1 VTALISV
8 VLPTALG
15 IALAIVPISARAETK
30 VRGTPQAV
38 VVEAANAP
46 VEEVLVALTDNF
58 NVRFLSAANLDKR
71 LTGTYRGTLQ
81 QALSHIL
88 KGYDI
93 VVRSSQ
99 VGGLEVTLRGAGKP
113 MAVVGGRPVPRSGG
127 PTPPVRTALGSPPVP
142 TLPAAGPTPSP
153 VPQIGSGP
161 APSPTPPQPTAG
173 PTPVDRPS
181 AASSA
186 ARPTSPSPGVGSA
199 RPMWV
204 AQLIG
209 ESSETAALSRFRRLQ
224 SKLRSALG
232 SYEPALLRTALKDG
246 TTWVRV
252 RVEFDTRQAA
262 EALCSKL
269 EAARESCLVQR
280 N

>member
-1 VTALISV
+1 VAALISV
-8 VLPTALG
+8 VLPTAIG

-30 VRGTPQAV
+30 VRGTPQGV

-81 QALSHIL
+81 QVLSHIL

-93 VVRSSQ
+93 VVKSSHA
-99 VGGLEVTLRGAGKP
+99 GGLEITLRGAAKP
-113 MAVVGGRPVPRSGG
+113 MAVVGGRPVPSSGG
-127 PTPPVRTALGSPPVP
+127 PTPPIRTALGSPPVP
-142 TLPAAGPTPSP
+142 TLPAAGPAPSP
-153 VPQIGSGP
+153 VPQIGPGP
-161 APSPTPPQPTAG
+161 APSPKPPQPAAG
-173 PTPVDRPS
+173 STPVDPLPTATS
-181 AASSA
+181 AP
-186 ARPTSPSPGVGSA
+186 RPTSLAPGPGHT
-199 RPMWV
+199 RLMWV

-232 SYEPALLRTALKDG
+232 SYEPALLRTALRDG

-262 EALCSKL
+262 QALCSKL
-269 EAARESCLVQR
+269 EAAREPCMVQR